1 MIEGSIS
8 FRSLQADV
16 TSVNARYDKQALAYQ
31 SGAKPK
37 SPTLFNTQERQ
48 IVDDVNISSEA
59 VKQLEDLRALN
70 NHLQRY
76 LDYLKG
82 ENEEDQRVR
91 IKPADGRSEAIAAR
105 ATSFEANITAGTIV
119 EESLDIDFTLDD
131 NGNLT
136 ELTVTASKTTTE
148 FVSAEFTLSDTQF
161 FAIRG

>member
-8 FRSLQADV
+8 FRSVQADI
-16 TSVNARYDKQALAYQ
+16 TSVNARYDRQALAYQ
-31 SGAKPK
+31 SGSK
-37 SPTLFNTQERQ
+37 SNTPNLFNAQERQ

-82 ENEEDQRVR
+82 GNEDEKSVR
-91 IKPADGRSEAIAAR
+91 IKPADGNSETLAAR
-105 ATSFEANITAGTIV
+105 ATSFEASITAGTIV
-119 EESLDIDFTLDD
+119 EETLDIDFTLDD
-131 NGNLT
+131 SGNLT

-161 FAIRG
+161 FATRS